1 MSTSSFD
8 RHQAEP
14 SIGGRDLPALGQLLF
29 RFAVIADTHVTEQ
42 EGNSSSPWQV
52 NKLANARCRNVV
64 SQINRAEPAFV
75 LHLGDLVHPVPAQAT
90 FGDAAQRFH
99 ELMSELK
106 CDLHLTAGNHDVGD
120 KPLDWMPA
128 GTVNESYIG
137 MYEEHFGKHFYSFDS
152 DGVHFV
158 VINAQIINSGLPSEA
173 VQREWLESDLLAC
186 DGRRIF
192 LCTHYPPY
200 VTSANEPSSYD
211 NIDEPGRSWLLE
223 LLAKFKVEAVFAG
236 HVHNF
241 WYDRRGE
248 TELYILPSTAF
259 VRQDY
264 SELFRIEPEADL
276 ENGRDDKP
284 KLGYLLVDVH
294 ERGHVAHTVRSF
306 GEVND
311 QSVAVTAEPSRL
323 PLVHTKT
330 IKSAPV
336 GLDLRHP
343 WAEIVEVAA
352 SGGVDEF
359 ERKLVRNDYPVMA
372 LWEMGVRKL
381 RIPLHDLFDAGTRE
395 RMRILARMG
404 HGFTAYSYDVPSG
417 ALLDKLVQ
425 HSDLLVAWELVI
437 AWDKALDRLDRVA
450 AVKRA
455 CPGLRI
461 IWSKLRSHHDAK
473 PAGVR
478 YSHMISHGF
487 TLSDSG
493 TMEQF
498 LKNPLA
504 RQAVDAFA
512 LRIAREDSPWDGIHA
527 GRALSSVLGVGIAI
541 QVRLAASTPGI
552 LADDDATV
560 ANRVADTMMA
570 AFAGP
575 DIDVF
580 FDTFN
585 DVDRSFFA
593 RLGLVDRRYNPRLAG
608 AVYRNIN
615 ALMSQST
622 EQVIPLEHQLGRG
635 EGVVRMLA
643 CGSDVWHLVLAD
655 AQTVID
661 VLHTPSDAIAQSGTC
676 RDVDL
681 ETGVITAKTWH
692 HTDGGQV
699 RLDQPI
705 HCRGLRLIQLVGAL
719 APPSVTAISTR

>member
-1 MSTSSFD
+1 MSTSSSD
-8 RHQAEP
+8 HQQADP
-14 SIGGRDLPALGQLLF
+14 SIGGPDLPDLGQLLF

-42 EGNSSSPWQV
+42 EGSSSSPWQV
-52 NKLANARCRNVV
+52 NKLANARCRSVV
-64 SQINRAEPAFV
+64 RQINRAEPAFV

-90 FGDAAQRFH
+90 FGDAARRFH
-99 ELMSELK
+99 ELMAELK
-106 CDLHLTAGNHDVGD
+106 CDLYLTAGNHDVGD

-128 GTVNESYIG
+128 GAVNESYIS

-152 DGVHFV
+152 AGVHFV

-173 VQREWLESDLLAC
+173 VQREWLENDLRGC
-186 DGRRIF
+186 NGRRIF

-200 VTSANEPSSYD
+200 VSSANEPSSYD

-223 LLAKFKVEAVFAG
+223 LFAKFKVEAVFAG

-264 SELFRIEPEADL
+264 SELFRIEPDPDL
-276 ENGRDDKP
+276 ENGRDDRP

-311 QSVAVTAEPSRL
+311 PDLVVTAEPSRL

-372 LWEMGVRKL
+372 LWEMGTRKL
-381 RIPLHDLFDAGTRE
+381 RIPLHDLFDAGTRD

-404 HGFTAYSYDVPSG
+404 HRFTAYSYDVPTG
-417 ALLDKLVQ
+417 ALLDSLVQ
-425 HSDLLVAWELVI
+425 HNDLLVAWELVI
-437 AWDKALDRLDRVA
+437 AWDKALDRLHQVVA
-450 AVKRA
+450 LKRA

-461 IWSKLRSHHDAK
+461 IWSKLRSHQDSK

-487 TLSDSG
+487 TLSESS

-504 RQAVDAFA
+504 RQTLDAFA

-527 GRALSSVLGVGIAI
+527 GRALSSVLGVDMAI
-541 QVRLAASTPGI
+541 QVRLAASTPGVV
-552 LADDDATV
+552 ADDAATV
-560 ANRVADTMMA
+560 ANRVAETMMA

-608 AVYRNIN
+608 SVYRNIN

-622 EQVIPLEHQLGRG
+622 EPVTPLEHPLGRG
-635 EGVVRMLA
+635 KGVVRMLA
-643 CGSDVWHLVLAD
+643 SGSDVWHLVLAD
-655 AQTVID
+655 EETVID
-661 VLHTPSDAIAQSGTC
+661 VLPSPSDAIAQSGTC

-681 ETGVITAKTWH
+681 ETGLVTIKAWHRTAVGKF
-692 HTDGGQV
+692 
-699 RLDQPI
+699 RLDKPI
-705 HCRGLRLIQLVGAL
+705 HCRGLRLIQLVGAF
-719 APPSVTAISTR
+719 APTLVIAMSTP